1 LKAHIKKFAISVSR
15 YKNEKKKN
23 TLKSDIYAKKNLLK
37 CIATKKIILS
47 RVFIYLFYKYKCSDC
62 AS

>member
-1 LKAHIKKFAISVSR
+1 M
-15 YKNEKKKN
+15 NKKKKK

-47 RVFIYLFYKYKCSDC
+47 RVFIYFINMDVWIVHLD
-62 AS
+62 